1 MKRQREHVEAELERL
16 ESKSKPRD
24 VEGLVVAAASKVWQ
38 LADDLH
44 RATPK
49 RCREVFGQLVDRIDL
64 TFGSNRRGKRV
75 ECPVISGVI
84 HLSASRGDKT
94 AIELFTASVAA
105 WDSGLRRR
113 FAGLAA

>member
-84 HLSASRGDKT
+84 HLLPEVAGIFGSASRGDR
-94 AIELFTASVAA
+94 I
-105 WDSGLRRR
+105 
-113 FAGLAA
+113 